1 MVRFHL
7 SWPSLIAGDFR
18 APPSVSTHPSTV
30 TEGPAAAPVHG
41 RGPTGVECWSAVR
54 GPVPRTPSAVRA
66 DCSPHTECAGRGV
79 HSAGHGQRELQAGG
93 TAPRW
98 VRGVCADRGE
108 QLCLK
113 TWVWVRGG
121 PDRGLR
127 PPGLPPP
134 PTAPHDTTS
143 RAHCRGPPPG
153 HRQPSL
159 SGTRAPRLPCFP
171 NSKARSSQGG
181 RPSADSC
188 RGRQEFWET
197 RDRLEPPPSPSFTV
211 VGVCLVPLL
220 RGDIL
225 FPGVPHESERPAT
238 TATTAWPP
246 PDKAQTRCWAWSRKT
261 MLCRPGDSRF

>member
-1 MVRFHL
+1 M
-7 SWPSLIAGDFR
+7 
-18 APPSVSTHPSTV
+18 
-30 TEGPAAAPVHG
+30 
-41 RGPTGVECWSAVR
+41 ECWSAVR

-79 HSAGHGQRELQAGG
+79 HSARHGQRELQAGG
-93 TAPRW
+93 TVPRW

-159 SGTRAPRLPCFP
+159 SGTRAPRLPCCP

-188 RGRQEFWET
+188 RGRREFWET
-197 RDRLEPPPSPSFTV
+197 RESPGQAGATTEPIVHRGRGLSRPSP
-211 VGVCLVPLL
+211 
-220 RGDIL
+220 
-225 FPGVPHESERPAT
+225 
-238 TATTAWPP
+238 AWGHLIPWGSP
-246 PDKAQTRCWAWSRKT
+246 
-261 MLCRPGDSRF
+261 